1 MKNGGWAQE
10 RSVDPV
16 IARDRLIG
24 KSRSFTAETRRR
36 KEIAVI
42 ADIARHRRDRKS
54 TEDTEAH
61 GGLWLGCE
69 TSAAAKD
76 YNL

>member
-24 KSRSFTAETRRR
+24 KPRISPLISMGDTDLEMGSSGITFCNAFRILVEGRGGTP
-36 KEIAVI
+36 
-42 ADIARHRRDRKS
+42 DRAIGKN
-54 TEDTEAH
+54 ER
-61 GGLWLGCE
+61 G
-69 TSAAAKD
+69 
-76 YNL
+76 